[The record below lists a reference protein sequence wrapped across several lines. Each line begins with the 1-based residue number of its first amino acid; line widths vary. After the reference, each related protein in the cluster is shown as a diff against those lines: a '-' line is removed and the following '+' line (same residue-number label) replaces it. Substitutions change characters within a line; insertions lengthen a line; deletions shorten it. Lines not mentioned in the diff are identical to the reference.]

1 MVSNDCIIPEFLNKL
16 ASVISQPLAIIFRR
30 SVAEG
35 VVLQEWKT
43 ANITPLFKK
52 RSRSDPGNYRHV
64 SLTSYVGKILETI
77 IKEKLLGHLSL
88 NSLINASQ
96 YGFLL
101 RKSCLT
107 NFLYF

>member
-77 IKEKLLGHLSL
+77 IKEKLLGHLTL
-88 NSLINASQ
+88 H
-96 YGFLL
+96 
-101 RKSCLT
+101 
-107 NFLYF
+107 